1 MTSLVV
7 HVCFH
12 FNDLNQMQ
20 KRKVSRI
27 VASLAVSNCY
37 KGVKLAETRSIITRM
52 AAGVV

>member
-7 HVCFH
+7 HVCFY

-37 KGVKLAETRSIITRM
+37 NRYYEILYKKEVKTK
-52 AAGVV
+52 